1 MTTLSPDPRSA
12 TRDVVAALPEL
23 IEHAMAVSATPGLNI
38 AIAHRGELVYE
49 DAFGHADLAAG
60 TPMRTDTVTQSGS
73 ITKLYTAVALMQLVE
88 QGRADVYAPV
98 NRYLTDVRL
107 VNPLGER
114 DITIYDLLTFRS
126 GLATD
131 TNYAQLYA
139 PRPLGDFL
147 ADELAATS
155 QPGYD
160 RHLARWCAKV
170 GERWEYSNL
179 GLAIAG
185 RLVELLNGDGLS
197 FGAYVEA
204 HILAPLGM
212 RSSLAPAV
220 QDAAHA
226 GQELLDRRSTGYAL
240 FGRTHVPAPLV
251 QSPLT
256 PAVGLLTTPGD
267 HIRLLMALLGGGRHG
282 DARILAPETV
292 RFMLSPHVTVGTDQL
307 DCRHNGIVF
316 ELGKWGTRTAH
327 FGRTGVHTFGWLNL
341 GRGYP
346 HLDLAICVF
355 TNRWD
360 IRRWYNPDATMAPGA
375 IAQFVAARMAAPGDG
390 GMPVRAPRTRA
401 WKTSYA
407 IGLAVVERLAGL
419 LELDA
424 GTIPATVRLMADGAR
439 EQAGAGEWDAD
450 GFSHGVADMLGV
462 PMAPEAIRRVLAS
475 DHLAV
480 SPEDL
485 RLVWLGFSGRAQVP
499 MPVGHWADAEHV
511 ARPRPAA

>member
-1 MTTLSPDPRSA
+1 MTTLHRDSPPA
-12 TRDVVAALPEL
+12 AHDVLAALPEL

-60 TPMRTDTVTQSGS
+60 TPMRTDTLTQSGS

-98 NRYLTDVRL
+98 NRYLPDFQL

-139 PRPLGDFL
+139 PRPLRDFL
-147 ADELAATS
+147 ADELRATS

-160 RHLARWCAKV
+160 HHLARWCAKV

-185 RLVELLNGDGLS
+185 HLVELLNEDGLS
-197 FGAYVEA
+197 FGEYVEA
-204 HILAPLGM
+204 RILAPLGM
-212 RSSLAPAV
+212 RSSLAPAA
-220 QDAAHA
+220 QDAAHVPP
-226 GQELLDRRSTGYAL
+226 EVLDRRSTGYAL
-240 FGRTHVPAPLV
+240 FGRTYVPAPLV

-267 HIRLLMALLGGGRHG
+267 HLRLLMALLGGGTHDG
-282 DARILAPETV
+282 ARILAPETV

-307 DCRHNGIVF
+307 DCRHNGVTF
-316 ELGKWGTRTAH
+316 ELGKWGTRIAH

-375 IAQFVAARMAAPGDG
+375 IAGFVAERLAADGDG
-390 GMPVRAPRTRA
+390 ALPVRATRTRA

-407 IGLAVVERLAGL
+407 IGLTVVERLAGL

-424 GTIPATVRLMADGAR
+424 ETIPATVAAMAAGAR
-439 EQAGAGEWDAD
+439 EQAGAGEWDPD
-450 GFSHGVADMLGV
+450 GFAQGVADMLRV
-462 PMAPEAIRRVLAS
+462 PMAPQSIRGVVAS
-475 DHLAV
+475 DHLAI

-511 ARPRPAA
+511 ARPV

>member
-1 MTTLSPDPRSA
+1 MTTLHPAAA
-12 TRDVVAALPEL
+12 THDVIAALPEL
-23 IEHAMAVSATPGLNI
+23 IPHAMEVSQTPGLNV
-38 AIAHRGELVYE
+38 AVAHRGEIVYE

-60 TPMRTDTVTQSGS
+60 TPMAPDTVTQSGS

-88 QGRADVYAPV
+88 QGRVDVYAPV
-98 NRYLTDVRL
+98 NRHLDDFQL

-114 DITIYDLLTFRS
+114 DITVYDLLTFRS

-139 PRPLGDFL
+139 PRPLGEFL
-147 ADELAATS
+147 ADELRATS
-155 QPGYD
+155 QPGYAH
-160 RHLARWCAKV
+160 HLARWAAKV

-197 FGAYVEA
+197 FGEYVEA
-204 HILAPLGM
+204 HILEPLGM
-212 RSSLAPAV
+212 RGSAAPAV
-220 QDAAHA
+220 QDAGHVA
-226 GQELLDRRSTGYAL
+226 QELLDRRSTGYAL

-267 HIRLLMALLGGGRHG
+267 HIRLLMALLDGGQHG
-282 DARILAPETV
+282 GARILAPETV
-292 RFMLSPHVTVGTDQL
+292 RFMLSPHVTVGTSEL
-307 DCRHNGIVF
+307 DCNHNGITF
-316 ELGKWGTRTAH
+316 ELGRWGTRTAH

-375 IAQFVAARMAAPGDG
+375 IAGFVASRLAGDAP
-390 GMPVRAPRTRA
+390 MPVRSARTRA

-419 LELDA
+419 LEVDA
-424 GTIPATVRLMADGAR
+424 DTIPATVAWMAEGAR
-439 EQAGAGEWDAD
+439 EQAGAGEWDPD
-450 GFSHGVADMLGV
+450 GFAHGVADMLEV
-462 PMAPEAIRRVLAS
+462 PMAPEAIRGVLAS
-475 DHLAV
+475 DQLAL

-485 RLVWLGFSGRAQVP
+485 RLVWLGFSGRATVP
-499 MPVGHWADAEHV
+499 MPVGHWADAAHV
-511 ARPRPAA
+511 ARPRS